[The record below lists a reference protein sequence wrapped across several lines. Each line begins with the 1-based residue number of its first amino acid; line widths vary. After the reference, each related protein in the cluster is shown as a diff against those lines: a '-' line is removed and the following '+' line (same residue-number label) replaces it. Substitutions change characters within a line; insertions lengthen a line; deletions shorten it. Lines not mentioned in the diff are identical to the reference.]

1 MVIYQ
6 KKTLKKTLDYIDNKR
21 TLKEF
26 KTELKDLVKIYPK
39 LVEKGKVSNKND
51 ALIDWIENV
60 VLFKLIPKKRKNV

>member
-1 MVIYQ
+1 MDI
-6 KKTLKKTLDYIDNKR
+6 
-21 TLKEF
+21 

-60 VLFKLIPKKRKNV
+60 VLFKLIPKKEKMFKFD